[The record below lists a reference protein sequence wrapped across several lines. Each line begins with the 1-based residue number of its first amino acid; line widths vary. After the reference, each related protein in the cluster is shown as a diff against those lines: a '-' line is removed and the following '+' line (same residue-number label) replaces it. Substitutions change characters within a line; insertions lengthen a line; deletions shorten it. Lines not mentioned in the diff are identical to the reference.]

1 MKIATWNINGIRS
14 GAQRLREFLKAEDPD
29 ILCLQE
35 VKTNSASLPA
45 DLKNIDG
52 YFSYFHFAE
61 KPGYSGVAIYS
72 KIKPE
77 RFETGIGIEEFDREG
92 RVIWARF
99 KDFDLVNFYFPHSGR
114 ELQRLDFKF
123 RFNDAFSKYIK
134 KFNRKRLICCGDFNV
149 AHNDIDLAR
158 PKDNRK
164 NAGFTEAERKWM
176 DKIVNAG
183 MIDIY
188 RKLYPDKQ
196 EFSWWSNMRNAR
208 ARNIGWRIDYFLCF
222 NEVFKKIRDCRIE
235 THVFGSDHC
244 PVILKL
250 ET

>member
-1 MKIATWNINGIRS
+1 MRRNIIINDPKESVLIKELEKRTDI
-14 GAQRLREFLKAEDPD
+14 KAERIKRLLALPD
-29 ILCLQE
+29 LTKKENSPVKILFDQIL
-35 VKTNSASLPA
+35 NLP
-45 DLKNIDG
+45 
-52 YFSYFHFAE
+52 
-61 KPGYSGVAIYS
+61 
-72 KIKPE
+72 
-77 RFETGIGIEEFDREG
+77 
-92 RVIWARF
+92 RF